1 MNSPLNHF
9 ADLRDPRVERTRE
22 HLLEEI
28 LLIAIAAILSGASG
42 WNEIEDYAHSKH
54 DWFQSFLTLPGG
66 IPSHDTFNRVF
77 SALDP
82 EELEKGF
89 VAWVSSIA
97 KLTAGEVVA
106 IDGKTGVPSDRSSS
120 LGWKTGVPSDRSSS
134 LGWKTLRGAS
144 EPSKKGPDK
153 KAIVHRVSAWANT
166 NCLVLGQRLVDE
178 KSNEITAIPKLLDA
192 LELTGT
198 VVTIDAMGCQ
208 RAIAEKII
216 AKKADYILAVKENQG
231 HLLEEIKDSFQMLA
245 ADAVEEEID
254 YGHGRVEQRRCSVI
268 ADLSL
273 IEKAAEWA
281 SLQGIVRIQ
290 SERFHKATGKT
301 ETEIRYYI
309 TSLAPDA
316 MRLNR
321 SIRQHWGIEN
331 KLHWVL
337 DVGFGEDLDRK
348 RAGHAAQNFS
358 VLNRIALNLL
368 KQDKTSKRGVHG
380 MRLKAGW
387 DNDYLLHL
395 LGN

>member
-1 MNSPLNHF
+1 MDSPLKHF
-9 ADLRDPRVERTRE
+9 ADLHDPRAERTRE

-28 LLIAIAAILSGASG
+28 LLITIAAILSGANG

-54 DWFQSFLTLPGG
+54 VWFKSFLTLPSG

-106 IDGKTGVPSDRSSS
+106 IDGKT
-120 LGWKTGVPSDRSSS
+120 
-134 LGWKTLRGAS
+134 LRGAS

-153 KAIVHRVSAWANT
+153 KAIVHMVSAWANT
-166 NCLVLGQRLVDE
+166 NSLVLGQRRVDE

-192 LELTGT
+192 LELSGT

-208 RAIAEKII
+208 RAIAEKIV

-231 HLLEEIKDSFQMLA
+231 HLLEEIKDSFQMLT
-245 ADAVEEEID
+245 ADAVSEEID
-254 YGHGRVEQRRCSVI
+254 YGHGRVEQRICSVI

-273 IEKAAEWA
+273 LEKPLEWA

-309 TSLAPDA
+309 TSLEPDA
-316 MRLNR
+316 TRLNC

-348 RAGHAAQNFS
+348 RAGHAAQNYS

-368 KQDKTSKRGVHG
+368 KQDKTSKRGIHG
-380 MRLKAGW
+380 KRLKAGW

>member
-1 MNSPLNHF
+1 MDSPLKYF
-9 ADLRDPRVERTRE
+9 AELRDPRVERTRE

-28 LLIAIAAILSGASG
+28 LLITIAAILSGANG
-42 WNEIEDYAHSKH
+42 WNEIEDYADSKIE
-54 DWFQSFLTLPGG
+54 WFQSFLTLPGG

-106 IDGKTGVPSDRSSS
+106 IDGKALCGSRES
-120 LGWKTGVPSDRSSS
+120 GK
-134 LGWKTLRGAS
+134 KTL
-144 EPSKKGPDK
+144 
-153 KAIVHRVSAWANT
+153 VHMVSAWAEGNG
-166 NCLVLGQRLVDE
+166 LVLSQRKVDE

-192 LELTGT
+192 LELAGT

-216 AKKADYILAVKENQG
+216 EKKADYVLAVKDNQG
-231 HLLEEIKDSFQMLA
+231 LLAEQVKDSFLLLDS
-245 ADAVEEEID
+245 DAVAEEID
-254 YGHGRVEQRRCSVI
+254 CGHGRVEQRKCSVI

-273 IEKAAEWA
+273 IEKAMGWA
-281 SLQGIVRIQ
+281 SLQGLVRIE
-290 SERFHKATGKT
+290 SERYHKTTGKI
-301 ETEIRYYI
+301 EREIRYYS
-309 TSLAPDA
+309 TSLRPDA
-316 MRLNR
+316 ARLN
-321 SIRQHWGIEN
+321 SVIRQHWGIEN

-358 VLNRIALNLL
+358 LLNRIALNLL
-368 KQDKTSKRGVHG
+368 KQETTFKRGIKG
-380 MRLKAGW
+380 KRLKAAW
-387 DNDYLLHL
+387 NHPYLLKL
-395 LGN
+395 L

>member
-1 MNSPLNHF
+1 MDSPLQHF
-9 ADLRDPRVERTRE
+9 ADLRDPRVKRTRE
-22 HLLEEI
+22 HLQEEI
-28 LLIAIAAILSGASG
+28 LLMTIAAILSGCNG
-42 WNEIEDYAHSKH
+42 WNEIEDYGHSKH
-54 DWFQSFLTLPGG
+54 AWFKGFLTLPSG

-106 IDGKTGVPSDRSSS
+106 IDGKT
-120 LGWKTGVPSDRSSS
+120 
-134 LGWKTLRGAS
+134 LRGAS

-153 KAIVHRVSAWANT
+153 KAIVHMVSAWANT
-166 NCLVLGQRLVDE
+166 NSLVLGQRKVDE

-192 LELTGT
+192 LELSGT

-216 AKKADYILAVKENQG
+216 GKKADYILAVKENQG

-245 ADAVEEEID
+245 ADAVAEEID

-268 ADLSL
+268 ADLGL

-281 SLQGIVRIQ
+281 SLRGLVRIEA
-290 SERFHKATGKT
+290 ERFHKATGKK

-309 TSLAPDA
+309 TSLEPDA
-316 MRLNR
+316 ARLNR
-321 SIRQHWGIEN
+321 CIRQHWGIEN

-348 RAGHAAQNFS
+348 RAGNAAQNFS

-368 KQDKTSKRGVHG
+368 KQEKTSKRGIHG
-380 MRLKAGW
+380 KRLKAGW
-387 DNDYLLHL
+387 DNDYLMNL

>member
-1 MNSPLNHF
+1 MDSPLKHF
-9 ADLRDPRVERTRE
+9 ADLHDPRVERTRE

-28 LLIAIAAILSGASG
+28 LLITIAAILSGANG

-54 DWFQSFLTLPGG
+54 VWFKSFLTLPSG

-106 IDGKTGVPSDRSSS
+106 IDGKT
-120 LGWKTGVPSDRSSS
+120 
-134 LGWKTLRGAS
+134 LRGAS

-153 KAIVHRVSAWANT
+153 KAIVHMVSAWANT
-166 NCLVLGQRLVDE
+166 NSLVLGQRRVDE

-192 LELTGT
+192 LELSGT

-208 RAIAEKII
+208 RAIAEKIV

-231 HLLEEIKDSFQMLA
+231 HLLEEIKDSFQMLT
-245 ADAVEEEID
+245 ADAVSEEID
-254 YGHGRVEQRRCSVI
+254 YGHGRVEQRICSVI

-273 IEKAAEWA
+273 LEKPSEGA
-281 SLQGIVRIQ
+281 SLQGVVRIQ

-309 TSLAPDA
+309 TSLEPDA
-316 MRLNR
+316 TRLNC

-348 RAGHAAQNFS
+348 RAGHAAQNYS

-368 KQDKTSKRGVHG
+368 KQDKTSKRGIHG
-380 MRLKAGW
+380 KRLKAGW

>member
-1 MNSPLNHF
+1 MNSPLKHF

-28 LLIAIAAILSGASG
+28 LLITIAAVLSGCNG
-42 WNEIEDYAHSKH
+42 WNEIEGYARSKH
-54 DWFQSFLTLPGG
+54 AWFKVFLTLPGG

-106 IDGKTGVPSDRSSS
+106 IDGKT
-120 LGWKTGVPSDRSSS
+120 
-134 LGWKTLRGAS
+134 LRGAS

-153 KAIVHRVSAWANT
+153 KAIVHMVSAWANT
-166 NCLVLGQRLVDE
+166 NSLVLGQRRVDE

-192 LELTGT
+192 LELSGT

-208 RAIAEKII
+208 RAVAEKIVD
-216 AKKADYILAVKENQG
+216 KKADYILAVKENQG
-231 HLLEEIKDSFQMLA
+231 HLLEELKDSFQMLS
-245 ADAVEEEID
+245 ADAVAEELD
-254 YGHGRVEQRRCSVI
+254 YGHGLVEQRRRSVI
-268 ADLSL
+268 ADLGL
-273 IEKAAEWA
+273 IEKAREWA
-281 SLQGIVRIQ
+281 SLRGLVRIEA
-290 SERFHKATGKT
+290 ERDHKTTG

-309 TSLAPDA
+309 ASLEPDA
-316 MRLNR
+316 ARLNR
-321 SIRQHWGIEN
+321 CIRQQWGIEN
-331 KLHWVL
+331 NLHWVL

-348 RAGHAAQNFS
+348 RAGFAAQNLS
-358 VLNRIALNLL
+358 VLNRIAINLL

-380 MRLKAGW
+380 KRLKAGW
-387 DNDYLLHL
+387 DNNYLLHL